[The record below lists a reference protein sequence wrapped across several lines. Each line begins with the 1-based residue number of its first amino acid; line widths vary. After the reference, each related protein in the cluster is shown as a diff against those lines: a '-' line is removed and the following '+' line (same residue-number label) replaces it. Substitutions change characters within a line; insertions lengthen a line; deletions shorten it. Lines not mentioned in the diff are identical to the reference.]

1 MLRAKR
7 RSVVAVKRGKPE
19 CFKWPCVHH
28 FSHQRSDLMTRKI
41 FRRGIR
47 GSSIFLGR
55 CCRICSFPTVIPI
68 ATRTMTLRRLLSN
81 EIVSTDLVGTAMRTA
96 AAAAAAKEWAPG
108 VHCAAKAAE
117 SRPRSFPIQSQM
129 NFDIQ
134 PTLFKRETRGISS
147 SSSFIYFKGFT
158 LFQKL
163 VFCPEIQLLWKWPIW
178 GQLRLLRMSFE
189 HKIVFGQ
196 KDLFWNSVNSKGL

>member
-47 GSSIFLGR
+47 GSSSIFLGR

-134 PTLFKRETRGISS
+134 PTLFKRETRGISLFF
-147 SSSFIYFKGFT
+147 FIHMLQRIHTIPKVCFFV
-158 LFQKL
+158 QK
-163 VFCPEIQLLWKWPIW
+163 FNQYENDQFEANW
-178 GQLRLLRMSFE
+178 GYWGDVATSNLST
-189 HKIVFGQ
+189 K
-196 KDLFWNSVNSKGL
+196 

>member
-1 MLRAKR
+1 MHRIFLPFRKLHISFYSTILSVQR

-19 CFKWPCVHH
+19 CFKWPCVRHH
-28 FSHQRSDLMTRKI
+28 FSHQRSDLMTQKI
-41 FRRGIR
+41 FRRGI
-47 GSSIFLGR
+47 SIFLGR

-147 SSSFIYFKGFT
+147 S
-158 LFQKL
+158 
-163 VFCPEIQLLWKWPIW
+163 
-178 GQLRLLRMSFE
+178 
-189 HKIVFGQ
+189 
-196 KDLFWNSVNSKGL
+196 KD